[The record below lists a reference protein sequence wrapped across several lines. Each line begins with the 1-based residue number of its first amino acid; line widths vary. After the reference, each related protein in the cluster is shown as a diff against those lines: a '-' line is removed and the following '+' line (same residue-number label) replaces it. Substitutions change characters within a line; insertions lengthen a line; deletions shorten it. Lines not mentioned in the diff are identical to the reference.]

1 MLGYLAAMPGALT
14 QEELARYKSAY
25 CGLCRS
31 LKLRHGEF
39 SRLTLNYDL
48 TFLALLLGSLYEP
61 EECTGEQRCI
71 AHPRQVH
78 GYTVTE
84 MTDYAADMN
93 VMLAYLKCMDNWQDD
108 ANIVSLAEAAALKG
122 AYGAL
127 AARYPRQHGAMVSS
141 LAALAALER
150 AHNEDADAA
159 AATFGA
165 LMAEVLVYRED
176 RWSDTLR
183 RMGSALGRF
192 VYIMDAVMDL
202 DSDTL
207 RNSYNP
213 FRRYYG
219 LDNTQRFRDILRML
233 MSECVFYFDKLPL
246 VQDAGILKNILCFG
260 LWQQFDAKFDSSKSK
275 QEGKTD
281 VSGSV

>member
-1 MLGYLAAMPGALT
+1 MFGYLAAMPGALT

-61 EECTGEQRCI
+61 EERTGEQRCI
-71 AHPRQVH
+71 AHPRQTH